1 MKNSIL
7 YIVGAVAL
15 LGGGAFLFLKN
26 KKSKDASK
34 LADLQT
40 LTTGSGTGATTPT
53 TTPTTTPEE
62 DLKKLE
68 VSKGIATELKG
79 LRNARV
85 PLKKTFDKY
94 NGQGSFQGAIAKDV
108 GKKIAEI
115 DKKTETLNI
124 TLKAM
129 GYTESDGN
137 IVKIA

>member
-26 KKSKDASK
+26 KKNKDKEK
-34 LADLQT
+34 LALAEMQT
-40 LTTGSGTGATTPT
+40 ATTGAGTPT

-68 VSKGIATELKG
+68 VAKGIAIELKG
-79 LRNARV
+79 LRNAKA
-85 PLKKTFDKY
+85 PLKKTFDAFSGK
-94 NGQGSFQGAIAKDV
+94 GGMKEAVAKTA

-115 DKKTETLNI
+115 DKKTEALNI

>member
-40 LTTGSGTGATTPT
+40 LTTGSATGA

-115 DKKTETLNI
+115 DKKTEALNI

>member
-34 LADLQT
+34 LLDLQT
-40 LTTGSGTGATTPT
+40 LTTGSATGATTPT

-68 VSKGIATELKG
+68 VSKGIATELKS
-79 LRNARV
+79 LRNAKA
-85 PLKKTFDKY
+85 PIKITFDKY
-94 NGQGSFQGAIAKDV
+94 SGQGGMKGLIAKDLA
-108 GKKIAEI
+108 KKIAEI

>member
-40 LTTGSGTGATTPT
+40 LTTGSGTGA

-115 DKKTETLNI
+115 DKKTEALNI

>member
-26 KKSKDASK
+26 KKNKDKEK
-34 LADLQT
+34 LALAEMQT
-40 LTTGSGTGATTPT
+40 ATTGAGTPT

-68 VSKGIATELKG
+68 VSKGIATELKS
-79 LRNARV
+79 LRNAKA
-85 PLKKTFDKY
+85 PIKIAFDKY
-94 NGQGSFQGAIAKDV
+94 SGQGGMKGLIAKDL